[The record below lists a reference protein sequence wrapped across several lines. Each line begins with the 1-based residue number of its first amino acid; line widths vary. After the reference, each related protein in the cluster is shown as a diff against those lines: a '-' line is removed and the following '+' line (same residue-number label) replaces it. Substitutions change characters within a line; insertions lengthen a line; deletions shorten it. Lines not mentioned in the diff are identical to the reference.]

1 LFPDVTTIR
10 RPGVINAW
18 RWPAFREA
26 VDALNR
32 KKLII
37 AAMTDSTC
45 LQFPALDAVLEGFD
59 VHGVIDASGAV
70 SEHERAASIATL
82 SKPG

>member
-1 LFPDVTTIR
+1 
-10 RPGVINAW
+10 VINAW
-18 RWPAFREA
+18 RWPAFRDA

-32 KKLII
+32 TKLII

-70 SEHERAASIATL
+70 SERTSGKHSDA
-82 SKPG
+82 KPSWGESA